1 MEEGGG
7 RALPRDREMEA
18 SVSVRE
24 RSGDVSGDTAS
35 SNNPAGMFTT
45 NLDFTGPVVIK
56 MRMEPVQVAFSLV
69 NKESILCV
77 EKIKQNT
84 KWSTLTIKRLKRPIL
99 GSLINCLLVG
109 SDTTT
114 FHLFE
119 GGAQKL

>member
-7 RALPRDREMEA
+7 LALPRDREMEA

-56 MRMEPVQVAFSLV
+56 MMEPVQVAFSLV
-69 NKESILCV
+69 NKERILCV
-77 EKIKQNT
+77 EST
-84 KWSTLTIKRLKRPIL
+84 KHQM
-99 GSLINCLLVG
+99 IN
-109 SDTTT
+109 SNY
-114 FHLFE
+114 
-119 GGAQKL
+119 

>member
-1 MEEGGG
+1 
-7 RALPRDREMEA
+7 MEA

-69 NKESILCV
+69 NKEGIHCV
-77 EKIKQNT
+77 GEKKDNNQM
-84 KWSTLTIKRLKRPIL
+84 
-99 GSLINCLLVG
+99 IN
-109 SDTTT
+109 S
-114 FHLFE
+114 
-119 GGAQKL
+119 KY

>member
-7 RALPRDREMEA
+7 LALPRDREMEA

-35 SNNPAGMFTT
+35 SNYPAGMFTT

-69 NKESILCV
+69 NKESILRV
-77 EKIKQNT
+77 EKT
-84 KWSTLTIKRLKRPIL
+84 KHQM
-99 GSLINCLLVG
+99 IN
-109 SDTTT
+109 SNY
-114 FHLFE
+114 
-119 GGAQKL
+119 